1 APASVAYIRVGETAM
16 GRGLLV
22 MLGLLAVMAMATPVP
37 RLTVV
42 DDTAGTAVVCRS
54 LAHGERVTLAF
65 THSMYGGDVHEEYM
79 VTRQGRLRRV
89 AMRTAHPA
97 AADYYAHTANVV
109 REGEMYRIEI
119 PVAEFAA
126 IAVRI
131 DEVGRPR
138 LIFRDH
144 ELDLL
149 TATGHQH
156 RVIIGATLSN
166 RFAGD
171 ACR

>member
-1 APASVAYIRVGETAM
+1 MRL
-16 GRGLLV
+16 GLLV
-22 MLGLLAVMAMATPVP
+22 ILALLAVIAIATPVP

-42 DDTAGTAVVCRS
+42 DDTTGTAVACRS

-79 VTRQGRLRRV
+79 VTRQGTLRRV
-89 AMRTAHPA
+89 AMRTEHPA

-119 PVAEFAA
+119 PAAEFDE

-131 DEVGRPR
+131 DQVGKPR
-138 LIFRDH
+138 LLFSDQT
-144 ELDLL
+144 LDLL
-149 TATGHQH
+149 TATGNQH
-156 RVIIGATLSN
+156 RVIIGAGLGN

-171 ACR
+171 TCR